1 MEKQV
6 FRENE
11 LRVHRMLLIV
21 SWGGVL
27 FGVTMLLAIM
37 ALRMSD
43 RLTFSQIGS
52 AAAAGCLFF
61 GIPTVL
67 YRRGRLSGAM
77 KHILMAASVLFVT
90 VLAYAL
96 PQMHESFAFYYY
108 VIIVSALYLDTG
120 LALFSAALSVAGDA
134 CLMVLLPELIP
145 RVNTFGVLSARFLA
159 FSLAAAGVYCFVLL
173 ARRLIKRVADQ
184 QVHMTLMNQ
193 HLRSLISQ
201 NLETSSNLAASGQEL
216 LANSEE
222 TSAAIEEIAS
232 TAQHLAQGATLT
244 GQWSRE
250 AAQTISEYAGAAEQ
264 VAVSCGHSSRTSD
277 EMLHAA
283 ELGNQAALAVIDMM
297 NRIEAA
303 LANTNQVVRELA
315 GQSEEIEKLNTNL
328 NGIIRQTNLLSLN
341 ATIEASRADVQGKGF
356 AVVAKEIGALAE
368 NSREVIGLVAGLL
381 NEVKQKTEAAASAIV
396 ENART
401 ANRGAELG
409 RGLTQTFQSML
420 AKASDT
426 RSDLTA
432 VNAAIQSQFD
442 SIQRIQE
449 RVLQLAQIAEAGAAG
464 AQAVAG
470 VTEETAAAVEHVTRS
485 AAELTRLAEKLQESI
500 PPDDVLDSWRPDSDA
515 LRRNP

>member
-1 MEKQV
+1 MEKQI

-11 LRVHRMLLIV
+11 RRVHRMLLIV
-21 SWGGVL
+21 SWGGVV
-27 FGVTMLLAIM
+27 FGVAMLLATM
-37 ALRMSD
+37 AMKMSD
-43 RLTFSQIGS
+43 RLTFSQIG
-52 AAAAGCLFF
+52 AAAVAGCLFF

-77 KHILMAASVLFVT
+77 KYILMAASVLFVT
-90 VLAYAL
+90 VLAYSL

-108 VIIVSALYLDTG
+108 VIVVSALYLDSG

-145 RVNTFGVLSARFLA
+145 KLNTFGVLNARFLA
-159 FSLAAAGVYCFVLL
+159 FSLAAAGVYCFILL
-173 ARRLIKRVADQ
+173 ARRLIRRVADQ
-184 QVHMTLMNQ
+184 QAHMALMNQ

-201 NLETSSNLAASGQEL
+201 NLETSSNLAASGEEL

-232 TAQHLAQGATLT
+232 TAQQLAKGSVLT

-250 AAQTISEYAGAAEQ
+250 TAHTISEYASAAEQ
-264 VAVSCGHSSRTSD
+264 VAVSCGHSSRTAD
-277 EMLHAA
+277 EMFQAA
-283 ELGNQAALAVIDMM
+283 ESGSQAASAVIDMM

-303 LANTNQVVRELA
+303 MANTNQVVRELA

-356 AVVAKEIGALAE
+356 AIVAKEIGALAE

-381 NEVKQKTEAAASAIV
+381 NEVKQKTETTAFAIV

-401 ANRGAELG
+401 ANQGAELG
-409 RGLTQTFQSML
+409 RGLTHTFQAML
-420 AKASDT
+420 TKASDT
-426 RSDLTA
+426 RSDLAA
-432 VNAAIQSQFD
+432 VNAAMQSQFD
-442 SIQRIQE
+442 SIQRIQDKA
-449 RVLQLAQIAEAGAAG
+449 LQLVQIAEAGAAG

-485 AAELTRLAEKLQESI
+485 AAELTRLAEKLQECI
-500 PPDDVLDSWRPDSDA
+500 PSDDVLDSWRPDSDA
-515 LRRNP
+515 V